1 MMPLQQVII
10 VTARTSWAAKVMQR
24 TYQSCVEGIL
34 STNGT
39 EPFHLFGS
47 GTALSELLKI
57 YDFSKNIQ
65 NYMLHSKFL

>member
-1 MMPLQQVII
+1 MW
-10 VTARTSWAAKVMQR
+10 RGNDAAATGYHCDRPDFMGGKVMQR

-39 EPFHLFGS
+39 EPFHLFGG

-57 YDFSKNIQ
+57 YDF
-65 NYMLHSKFL
+65 F